1 MKQMPRRG
9 GSFQYGHRP
18 RRQSLA
24 LALALCICTTALAA
38 GQTPKPVPDL
48 SGQWERVGRYVES
61 FDPPASGPGPMTIDP
76 AHPHR
81 RSATPGGQSPDG
93 WVADL
98 TNPILKPQTLARMK
112 PIVAAEAAGRSHLKM
127 IDMCYPA
134 GVPMILNQRD
144 PMQILQTAG
153 KVVLLYVRDSL
164 TRHVY
169 LDQPHTPNLK
179 PSWFGESVGHYE
191 GDTLVVDTIGENDRT
206 YTDRFFTPHSDKIH
220 VIERYKVSADRKI
233 MRVELSVEDPET
245 FTTPWSAQVTY
256 KADRTPY
263 EETIC
268 AENNR
273 GFEEGLIREVNRVA
287 GPYPIAPPV
296 AAKPDF

>member
-1 MKQMPRRG
+1 MPSRRHALI
-9 GSFQYGHRP
+9 SV
-18 RRQSLA
+18 SL
-24 LALALCICTTALAA
+24 LCICVAGLAA
-38 GQTPKPVPDL
+38 AQTSAPVPDL
-48 SGQWERVGRYVES
+48 SGQWVRTGSYVES
-61 FDPPASGPGPMTIDP
+61 FDPPTSGPGPVTIDP

-98 TNPILKPQTLARMK
+98 SNPIFKPATLARMK
-112 PIVAAEAAGRSHLKM
+112 SVVAAEIVGHSHLKL

-144 PMQILQTAG
+144 PMQILQTAD

-169 LDQPHTPNLK
+169 LDRPHSADLK
-179 PSWFGESVGHYE
+179 LSWFGESVGHYE

-206 YTDRFFTPHSDKIH
+206 YTDRFFTPHSAKIH
-220 VIERYKVSADRKI
+220 VVERYKASADRKTLHVAL
-233 MRVELSVEDPET
+233 MVEDPET
-245 FTTPWSAQVTY
+245 FTTPWSAQVSY
-256 KADRTPY
+256 KADATPY

-273 GFEEGLIREVNRVA
+273 GFAEEFITEANSVP
-287 GPYPIAPPV
+287 GPYPTSPPV
-296 AAKPDF
+296 AARPDF

>member
-1 MKQMPRRG
+1 MV
-9 GSFQYGHRP
+9 
-18 RRQSLA
+18 
-24 LALALCICTTALAA
+24 ALALCVVAPAA
-38 GQTPKPVPDL
+38 AVAQIAKSVPDL
-48 SGQWERVGRYVES
+48 SGQWVRTGRYVES
-61 FDPPASGPGPMTIDP
+61 FDPPASGPGPVTIDP

-98 TNPILKPQTLARMK
+98 TNPILKPEALARMK
-112 PIVAAEAAGRSHLKM
+112 TVVAAEIAGHSHLKL

-144 PMQILQTAG
+144 PMQILQTAD
-153 KVVLLYVRDSL
+153 KVVLVYVRDSL

-169 LDQPHTPNLK
+169 LNQPHTPNLK
-179 PSWFGESVGHYE
+179 SSWFGESVGHYE

-206 YTDRFFTPHSDKIH
+206 YTDRFFTPHSDRIH
-220 VIERYKVSADRKI
+220 VVERYKASADRKT
-233 MRVELSVEDPET
+233 MQVRLTVEDPET

-256 KADRTPY
+256 KADTTPY

-273 GFEEGLIREVNRVA
+273 GFEEGLITEANRVP
-287 GPYPIAPPV
+287 GSYPTTPPI

>member
-1 MKQMPRRG
+1 MV
-9 GSFQYGHRP
+9 
-18 RRQSLA
+18 
-24 LALALCICTTALAA
+24 ALALCVVAPALTVAQTTKSA
-38 GQTPKPVPDL
+38 PDL
-48 SGQWERVGRYVES
+48 SGQWVRTGRYVES

-98 TNPILKPQTLARMK
+98 TNPILKPEALARMK
-112 PIVAAEAAGRSHLKM
+112 TVVAAEIAGHSHLKL

-144 PMQILQTAG
+144 PMQILQTAD
-153 KVVLLYVRDSL
+153 KVVLVYVRDSL

-169 LDQPHTPNLK
+169 LNQPHTPNPK
-179 PSWFGESVGHYE
+179 SSWFGESVGHYE

-206 YTDRFFTPHSDKIH
+206 YTDRFFTPHSDRIR
-220 VIERYKVSADRKI
+220 VVERYKASADRKT
-233 MRVELSVEDPET
+233 MQVRLTVEDPET

-256 KADRTPY
+256 KADTTPY

-273 GFEEGLIREVNRVA
+273 GFEEEGLITELNRVP
-287 GPYPIAPPV
+287 GSYPTTPPI

>member
-1 MKQMPRRG
+1 MV
-9 GSFQYGHRP
+9 
-18 RRQSLA
+18 
-24 LALALCICTTALAA
+24 ALALCVVAPAA
-38 GQTPKPVPDL
+38 AVAQIAKSVPDL
-48 SGQWERVGRYVES
+48 SGQWVRTGRYVES
-61 FDPPASGPGPMTIDP
+61 FDPPASGPGPMAIDP

-98 TNPILKPQTLARMK
+98 TNPILRPATLARMK
-112 PIVAAEAAGRSHLKM
+112 TVVAAEIAGHSHLKL

-144 PMQILQTAG
+144 PMQILQTAD
-153 KVVLLYVRDSL
+153 KVVLVYVRDSL

-169 LDQPHTPNLK
+169 LNQPHTPNLK
-179 PSWFGESVGHYE
+179 SSWFGESVGHYE

-206 YTDRFFTPHSDKIH
+206 YTDSFFTPHSDRIH
-220 VIERYKVSADRKI
+220 VVERYKASADRKT
-233 MRVELSVEDPET
+233 MQVRLTVEDPET

-256 KADRTPY
+256 KADTTPY

-273 GFEEGLIREVNRVA
+273 GFEEGLITEANRVP
-287 GPYPIAPPV
+287 GSYPTTPPI

>member
-1 MKQMPRRG
+1 MPTRRN
-9 GSFQYGHRP
+9 SFQGRCWPRHR
-18 RRQSLA
+18 A
-24 LALALCICTTALAA
+24 LMVALALCVVAPAA
-38 GQTPKPVPDL
+38 AVAQIAKSVPDL
-48 SGQWERVGRYVES
+48 SGQWVRTGRYVES
-61 FDPPASGPGPMTIDP
+61 FDPPASGPGPMAIDP

-98 TNPILKPQTLARMK
+98 TNPILKPEALARMK
-112 PIVAAEAAGRSHLKM
+112 TVVAAEIAGHSHLKL

-144 PMQILQTAG
+144 PMRILQTAD
-153 KVVLLYVRDSL
+153 KVVLVYVRDSL

-169 LDQPHTPNLK
+169 LNQPHTPNLK
-179 PSWFGESVGHYE
+179 SSWFGESVGHYE

-206 YTDRFFTPHSDKIH
+206 YTDRFFTPHSDRIH
-220 VIERYKVSADRKI
+220 VVERYKASADRKT
-233 MRVELSVEDPET
+233 MQVRLTVEDPET

-256 KADRTPY
+256 KADTTPY

-273 GFEEGLIREVNRVA
+273 GFEEGLITEANRVP
-287 GPYPIAPPV
+287 GSYPTTPPI

>member
-1 MKQMPRRG
+1 MPSRG
-9 GSFQYGHRP
+9 NSLQRLCQQ
-18 RRQSLA
+18 RLQTLMLA
-24 LALALCICTTALAA
+24 LALSVGAPTLTVAQAL
-38 GQTPKPVPDL
+38 KSVPNL

-76 AHPHR
+76 THPHR

-112 PIVAAEAAGRSHLKM
+112 PIVAAEAAGHSHLKM

-169 LDQPHTPNLK
+169 LDQPHTSNLK

-191 GDTLVVDTIGENDRT
+191 GDTLVVDTIGENNRT

-220 VIERYKVSADRKI
+220 VIERYKVAADRKT
-233 MRVELSVEDPET
+233 MQVELLVEDPET
-245 FTTPWSAQVTY
+245 FTTPWSARVTY
-256 KADRTPY
+256 KADTTPY

-273 GFEEGLIREVNRVA
+273 GFEEALITEVNRVA

>member
-1 MKQMPRRG
+1 MPTRRN
-9 GSFQYGHRP
+9 SFQGRCWPRHRA
-18 RRQSLA
+18 LMVA
-24 LALALCICTTALAA
+24 LALFVVAPALAVA
-38 GQTPKPVPDL
+38 QTAKSVPDL
-48 SGQWERVGRYVES
+48 SGQWVRTGRYVES

-98 TNPILKPQTLARMK
+98 TNPILKPEALARMK
-112 PIVAAEAAGRSHLKM
+112 TVVAAEIAGHSHLKL

-144 PMQILQTAG
+144 PMQILQTAD
-153 KVVLLYVRDSL
+153 KVVLVYVRDSL

-169 LDQPHTPNLK
+169 LNQPHTPNLK
-179 PSWFGESVGHYE
+179 SSWFGESVGHYE

-206 YTDRFFTPHSDKIH
+206 YTDRFFTPHSDRIR
-220 VIERYKVSADRKI
+220 VVERYKAAGDRKT
-233 MRVELSVEDPET
+233 MHVQLTVEDPET

-256 KADRTPY
+256 KADTTPY

-273 GFEEGLIREVNRVA
+273 GFEEGLITEANRVP
-287 GPYPIAPPV
+287 GSYPTTPPI

>member
-1 MKQMPRRG
+1 MV
-9 GSFQYGHRP
+9 
-18 RRQSLA
+18 A
-24 LALALCICTTALAA
+24 LALFVVAPALAVA
-38 GQTPKPVPDL
+38 QTAKSVPDL
-48 SGQWERVGRYVES
+48 SGQWVRTGRYVES
-61 FDPPASGPGPMTIDP
+61 FDPPASGPGPVTIDP

-98 TNPILKPQTLARMK
+98 TNPILKPEALARMK
-112 PIVAAEAAGRSHLKM
+112 TVVAAEIAGHSHLKL

-144 PMQILQTAG
+144 PMQILQTAD
-153 KVVLLYVRDSL
+153 KVVLVYVRDSL

-169 LDQPHTPNLK
+169 LNQPHTPNLK
-179 PSWFGESVGHYE
+179 SSWFGESVGHYE

-206 YTDRFFTPHSDKIH
+206 YTDRFFTPHSDRIR
-220 VIERYKVSADRKI
+220 VVERYKAAGDRKT
-233 MRVELSVEDPET
+233 MHVQLTVEDPET

-256 KADRTPY
+256 KADTTPY

-273 GFEEGLIREVNRVA
+273 GFEEGLITEANRVP
-287 GPYPIAPPV
+287 GSYPTTPPI

>member
-1 MKQMPRRG
+1 MPTRRT
-9 GSFQYGHRP
+9 SFQGRCWPRHR
-18 RRQSLA
+18 A
-24 LALALCICTTALAA
+24 LMVALALCVVAPAA
-38 GQTPKPVPDL
+38 AVAQIAKSVPDL
-48 SGQWERVGRYVES
+48 SGQWVRTGRYVES

-98 TNPILKPQTLARMK
+98 TNPILKPEALARMK
-112 PIVAAEAAGRSHLKM
+112 TVVAAEIAGHSHLKL

-144 PMQILQTAG
+144 PMRILQTAD
-153 KVVLLYVRDSL
+153 KVVLVYVRDSL

-169 LDQPHTPNLK
+169 LNQPHTPNLK
-179 PSWFGESVGHYE
+179 SSWFGESVGHYE

-206 YTDRFFTPHSDKIH
+206 YTDRFFTPHSDRIH
-220 VIERYKVSADRKI
+220 VVERYKASADRKT
-233 MRVELSVEDPET
+233 MQVRLTVEDPET

-256 KADRTPY
+256 KADTTPY

-273 GFEEGLIREVNRVA
+273 GFEEGLITEANRVP
-287 GPYPIAPPV
+287 GSYPTTPPI

>member
-1 MKQMPRRG
+1 MNR
-9 GSFQYGHRP
+9 SFQYPSPP
-18 RRQSLA
+18 RREALLSAVVISLCA
-24 LALALCICTTALAA
+24 CVLAA
-38 GQTPKPVPDL
+38 AETPKSAPDL
-48 SGQWERVGRYVES
+48 SGQWVRVGRYVES
-61 FDPPASGPGPMTIDP
+61 FEPPASGPGPITIDP

-98 TNPILKPQTLARMK
+98 TTPILRPETLARMK
-112 PIVAAEAAGRSHLKM
+112 TVVAAEIAGHSHIKL

-144 PMQILQTAG
+144 PMQILQTAD
-153 KVVLLYVRDSL
+153 KVVLVYVRDSL

-169 LDQPHTPNLK
+169 LNQPHTPSLK
-179 PSWFGESVGHYE
+179 SSWFGESVGHYD

-206 YTDRFFTPHSDKIH
+206 YTDRFFTPHSDRIH
-220 VIERYKVSADRKI
+220 VVERYKVAVDRKSLH
-233 MRVELSVEDPET
+233 VALTVEDPET

-256 KADRTPY
+256 KADTTPY

-273 GFEEGLIREVNRVA
+273 GFEEGLITEVNRVA
-287 GPYPIAPPV
+287 GPYPTAPPI
-296 AAKPDF
+296 AARPDF

>member
-1 MKQMPRRG
+1 MPTRRN
-9 GSFQYGHRP
+9 SFQGRCWPRHRA
-18 RRQSLA
+18 LMVA
-24 LALALCICTTALAA
+24 LALFVVAPAA
-38 GQTPKPVPDL
+38 AVAQIAKSVPDL
-48 SGQWERVGRYVES
+48 SGQWVRTGRYVES
-61 FDPPASGPGPMTIDP
+61 FDPPASGPGPMAIDP

-98 TNPILKPQTLARMK
+98 TNPILRPATLARMK
-112 PIVAAEAAGRSHLKM
+112 TVAAAEIAGHSHLKL

-144 PMQILQTAG
+144 PMQILQTAD
-153 KVVLLYVRDSL
+153 KVVLVYVRDSL

-169 LDQPHTPNLK
+169 LNQPHTPNLK
-179 PSWFGESVGHYE
+179 SSWFGESVGHYE

-206 YTDRFFTPHSDKIH
+206 YTDRFFTPHSDRIR
-220 VIERYKVSADRKI
+220 VVERYNAAGDRKT
-233 MRVELSVEDPET
+233 MHVQLTVEDPET

-256 KADRTPY
+256 KADTTPY

-273 GFEEGLIREVNRVA
+273 GFEEGLITEANRVP
-287 GPYPIAPPV
+287 GSYPTTPPI

>member
-1 MKQMPRRG
+1 MPTRRT
-9 GSFQYGHRP
+9 SFQGRCWPRHR
-18 RRQSLA
+18 A
-24 LALALCICTTALAA
+24 LMVALALCVVAPAA
-38 GQTPKPVPDL
+38 AVAQIAKSVPDL
-48 SGQWERVGRYVES
+48 SGQWVRTGRYVES
-61 FDPPASGPGPMTIDP
+61 FDPPASGPGPMAIDP

-98 TNPILKPQTLARMK
+98 TNPILKPETLARMK
-112 PIVAAEAAGRSHLKM
+112 TVVAAEIAGHSHLKL

-144 PMQILQTAG
+144 PMRILQTAD
-153 KVVLLYVRDSL
+153 KVVLVYVRDSL

-169 LDQPHTPNLK
+169 LNQPHTPNLK
-179 PSWFGESVGHYE
+179 SSWFGESVGHYE

-206 YTDRFFTPHSDKIH
+206 YTDRFFTPHSDRIH
-220 VIERYKVSADRKI
+220 VVERYKASADRKT
-233 MRVELSVEDPET
+233 MQVRLTVEDPET

-256 KADRTPY
+256 KADTTPY

-273 GFEEGLIREVNRVA
+273 GFEEGLITEANRVP
-287 GPYPIAPPV
+287 GSYPTTPPI